1 MNLLL
6 VSVGGALGAV
16 CRYLMGIMLQN
27 KFPSPI
33 IPTAMLSVNLLG
45 SFGLGLFSGMFY
57 GSIPAQP
64 IQDPIY
70 LLIGIGF
77 FGAFT
82 TFSTFSVEA
91 VQLLR
96 DFTYTKALVYISLT
110 IAGSVLMFMLGLWI
124 GSS

>member
-1 MNLLL
+1 MNLVL
-6 VSVGGALGAV
+6 VSIGGGLGAV
-16 CRYLMGIMLQN
+16 CRYLMGILLQE
-27 KFPSPI
+27 KFPSTV

-45 SFGLGLFSGMFY
+45 SFGLGLFLGFFY

-70 LLIGIGF
+70 LLFGVGF

-96 DFTYTKALVYISLT
+96 EHSYTRALVYISLT
-110 IAGSVLMFMLGLWI
+110 IAGSVFIFLLGLWI